1 MILYQNSGTCFSVY
15 LFLYY
20 VCDRGPE
27 EKKMLKY
34 KYAEII
40 IQNLKLHVL

>member
-1 MILYQNSGTCFSVY
+1 MYA
-15 LFLYY
+15 
-20 VCDRGPE
+20 DRGPE